1 MVLRGRDVKESEE
14 YTEAAFSLDVSQG
27 FDCAW
32 FFWFGRGEG
41 FDGVVFRAN
50 VVVLGVLGAL

>member
-1 MVLRGRDVKESEE
+1 MKESEE